1 MEEKENNKLEKG
13 INLLAFE
20 TKNKIADVINGSH
33 LPAVVVS
40 QIIREISREVSVIE
54 QREIQKERQEYLNA
68 QKEGEKDGNI
78 SQKDMDK

>member
-1 MEEKENNKLEKG
+1 MKEKENNKPEKG

-20 TKNKIADVINGSH
+20 TKNKIADVINESH

-54 QREIQKERQEYLNA
+54 QREIRREQQEYLKA
-68 QKEGEKDGNI
+68 QRKGDKDGNI
-78 SQKDMDK
+78 SQEDMEK